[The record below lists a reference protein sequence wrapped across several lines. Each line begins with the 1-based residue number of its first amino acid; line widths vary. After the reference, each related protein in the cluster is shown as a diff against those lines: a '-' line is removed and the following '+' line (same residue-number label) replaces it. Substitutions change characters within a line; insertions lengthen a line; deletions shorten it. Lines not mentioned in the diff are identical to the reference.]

1 MAMRSRPDV
10 RSVLE
15 QAEKLG
21 IVIFLHPSYFAPAGK
36 RFAGQG
42 NLENTIGFPFET
54 TVALSHMIFEGFLDR
69 FVGIKILAAHGGGYL
84 PSYDWPIG

>member
-1 MAMRSRPDV
+1 
-10 RSVLE
+10 
-15 QAEKLG
+15 
-21 IVIFLHPSYFAPAGK
+21 
-36 RFAGQG
+36 
-42 NLENTIGFPFET
+42 LENTIGFPFET